1 VDSRGT
7 PGYRAP
13 ELLNPGVYNEKVDIW
28 ALGCILYELVKQ
40 LPIFDSDSAVYD
52 YSQHPESLGEIP
64 FGGELVGLMLQI
76 EPDKRPSASEIHT
89 RLSELYKNAGD
100 MINWPVELV
109 EGGMHH

>member
-40 LPIFDSDSAVYD
+40 LPIFDSDSAVYH
-52 YSQHPESLGEIP
+52 YSQNPDSLGEIP

-76 EPDKRPSASEIHT
+76 EPDKRPSASEIHK
-89 RLSELYKNAGD
+89 RLSECYKTAGD
-100 MINWPVELV
+100 KIIWPQKLLQR
-109 EGGMHH
+109 GIHH